1 MNPFVYFLAQG
12 VVMCSEYKHVV
23 LLSHI
28 DAYLEDEGKH
38 EAVKADRARI
48 VQAVQAIRG
57 LKPNRVEL
65 NHLVFPRAS
74 NIPPIQTLQEPGTDG
89 LQCQL

>member
-1 MNPFVYFLAQG
+1 
-12 VVMCSEYKHVV
+12 MCSEYKHVV

-65 NHLVFPRAS
+65 NYLVFPRAS
-74 NIPPIQTLQEPGTDG
+74 NIPPHSHITRTQDRRVTMSTIRPL
-89 LQCQL
+89 